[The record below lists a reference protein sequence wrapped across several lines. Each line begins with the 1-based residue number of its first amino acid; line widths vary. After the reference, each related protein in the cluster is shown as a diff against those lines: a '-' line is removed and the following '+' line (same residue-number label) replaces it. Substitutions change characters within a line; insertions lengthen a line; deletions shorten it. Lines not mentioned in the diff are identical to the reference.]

1 MIMNQKLW
9 IQYPQYGHQM
19 LKPLGELPSFRYL
32 NEIGA
37 KNDHFNFA
45 TLSDKQSQ
53 KVYETNSLNRQVFIM
68 QTLQTC
74 KKTYNFKHTQE
85 NNYTSNSTYKRCG
98 RKK

>member
-1 MIMNQKLW
+1 MNQKLW

-45 TLSDKQSQ
+45 TLSDK
-53 KVYETNSLNRQVFIM
+53 
-68 QTLQTC
+68 
-74 KKTYNFKHTQE
+74 
-85 NNYTSNSTYKRCG
+85 
-98 RKK
+98 